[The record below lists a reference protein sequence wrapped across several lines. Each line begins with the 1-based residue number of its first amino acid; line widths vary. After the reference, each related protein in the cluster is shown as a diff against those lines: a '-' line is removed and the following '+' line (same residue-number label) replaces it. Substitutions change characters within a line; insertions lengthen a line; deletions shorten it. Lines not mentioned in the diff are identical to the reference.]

1 MTCDETPSVLD
12 AYLDGEL
19 SVAATL
25 QAHEHFSVCEN
36 CRRILE
42 SEAALHGLLIQ
53 AARAEPVPTDHLRG
67 HILCNLD
74 TGPPARL
81 HPARRLV
88 VRFGVV
94 SGFVGLAVLAWL
106 ATERLSPRPMTP
118 LAAELASKHLLYG
131 EGHGGALE
139 LMTSEAATMGTWFQ
153 GRLGFPVRLPS
164 VARRPERLVGGRIS
178 SVADAPAAYALYDRS
193 GRSISLFVTR
203 RVPFARLGW
212 TERHVDGAELYFAS
226 LRGVML
232 VWWEEKRADRL
243 YAAAS
248 GGDEDALVEFALLCI
263 RGGQSRPAGAA
274 LPVRFAARPPAA
286 PASPRRRRHKSGASS
301 PSSARG

>member
-1 MTCDETPSVLD
+1 MTCDEVPSVID

-25 QAHEHFSVCEN
+25 QAHEHFAACEN

-42 SEAALHGLLIQ
+42 SEAALHGLLVQ
-53 AARAEPVPTDHLRG
+53 AARAEPVPTELRSG
-67 HILCNLD
+67 ILCRLD
-74 TGPPARL
+74 VARPPRL
-81 HPARRLV
+81 HPSRRLV

-106 ATERLSPRPMTP
+106 ATERLLPRPMTP

-139 LMTSEAATMGTWFQ
+139 LVTSEPAKMGTWFQ

-164 VARRPERLVGGRIS
+164 AARSPERLVGGRIS

-193 GRSISLFVTR
+193 GRSVSLFVTR
-203 RVPFARLGW
+203 RVPFARRGW
-212 TERHVDGAELYFAS
+212 TERHVDGAELYVAS
-226 LRGVML
+226 LHGVTL
-232 VWWEEKRADRL
+232 VWWEEKQADRL

-263 RGGQSRPAGAA
+263 KGGQSRPAGAR
-274 LPVRFAARPPAA
+274 LPVRFAARPLGA
-286 PASPRRRRHKSGASS
+286 PASPRRRRHRSGAS
-301 PSSARG
+301 